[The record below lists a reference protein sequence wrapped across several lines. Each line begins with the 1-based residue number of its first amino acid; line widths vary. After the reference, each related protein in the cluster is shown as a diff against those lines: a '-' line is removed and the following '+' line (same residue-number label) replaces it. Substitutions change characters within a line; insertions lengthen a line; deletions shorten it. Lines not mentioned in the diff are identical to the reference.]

1 MIQCKFPPLSAKTVR
16 PSVNLPANTTAQAP
30 SSIVGATLGSPNTH
44 QPKLPHLVTPF
55 TSFRAS
61 VWITHIVTWSGPA
74 HRSQASMGG
83 PPPEADKRLSVGYD
97 VLTLR

>member
-1 MIQCKFPPLSAKTVR
+1 MGVEMLRGVYTERSEC
-16 PSVNLPANTTAQAP
+16 
-30 SSIVGATLGSPNTH
+30 
-44 QPKLPHLVTPF
+44 
-55 TSFRAS
+55 

-97 VLTLR
+97 VLTLRG

>member
-1 MIQCKFPPLSAKTVR
+1 LGGWKLWVAKAER
-16 PSVNLPANTTAQAP
+16 CHAEH
-30 SSIVGATLGSPNTH
+30 I
-44 QPKLPHLVTPF
+44 
-55 TSFRAS
+55 R

-97 VLTLR
+97 VLTLRGWRCG